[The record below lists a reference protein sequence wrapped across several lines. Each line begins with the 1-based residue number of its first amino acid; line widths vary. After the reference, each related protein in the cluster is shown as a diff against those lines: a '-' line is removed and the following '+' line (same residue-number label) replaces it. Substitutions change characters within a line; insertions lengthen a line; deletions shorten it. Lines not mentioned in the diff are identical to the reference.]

1 MEVRRGISLIEL
13 LVVTAIIAVLIGLL
27 LPAVQR
33 VRAAAARL
41 KCQNNLKQVALA
53 SHNYASAHEDR
64 LPTIDGDPKP
74 EFHPDMGRWGNRLED
89 IFFPALLAQLGYP
102 NDAYGNRPF
111 TVGYVREFMGPSD
124 PSLTADFLASE
135 SCPTSYAANAQV
147 FDGHPSLTRSFSDGL
162 SNTILLGEHFAR
174 CGKNIFYYA
183 KNEVGF
189 PAPSRRP
196 TFADGGAILR
206 GLTEG
211 DVYPITS
218 SSPPLTRP
226 SRAGAT
232 FQVQPSMWNPQT
244 ITFNSAGKPDGR
256 ITNPMPKNG
265 CDPTLAQTPHPAGM
279 CVALAD
285 GSVRTLS
292 GSISPA
298 TFWAMVTPSGGE
310 VLGFDW

>member
-1 MEVRRGISLIEL
+1 
-13 LVVTAIIAVLIGLL
+13 
-27 LPAVQR
+27 
-33 VRAAAARL
+33 
-41 KCQNNLKQVALA
+41 
-53 SHNYASAHEDR
+53 
-64 LPTIDGDPKP
+64 
-74 EFHPDMGRWGNRLED
+74 MGRWGNRLED

-218 SSPPLTRP
+218 SSPPTDSSKPGRGHIPSSTINVEPSDHNVQQCRQAGWENHQPNAEKWVRPNTGADPAPGRDVRGPCRWQRPNPQRFDFPRDVLGDGDAVGWRGAGFRLVNRVLTRIVV
-226 SRAGAT
+226 RD
-232 FQVQPSMWNPQT
+232 WN
-244 ITFNSAGKPDGR
+244 D
-256 ITNPMPKNG
+256 
-265 CDPTLAQTPHPAGM
+265 
-279 CVALAD
+279 
-285 GSVRTLS
+285 VR
-292 GSISPA
+292 
-298 TFWAMVTPSGGE
+298 
-310 VLGFDW
+310 